1 MGDDGHADLVL
12 RGGAVYTVDAARR
25 RAEAV
30 AVRDG
35 RIVAVGTD
43 AHVRELVGPRT
54 EVVELRGRMLLPGFQ
69 DAHVHP
75 AMGGLQLT
83 RCDLSELDTIAGY
96 TGHIAAYAAAHPDEK
111 WILGGGWSMPAF
123 PGGVPDRE
131 TLDAVT
137 TGRPAYLPNRDGH
150 SAWVNTR
157 ALELAGVT
165 RETPDP
171 PGGRIERDAAGD
183 PSGALHES
191 AMGLVGEILPESS
204 PRQKR
209 DALLAAQAYLHSLG
223 ITGWQ
228 DAAVGAS
235 VVGEDFLDT
244 YLDLAESGEL
254 TARVVGALWWQRER
268 GIEQLDGLLERRE
281 RAAKT
286 RGRFRADT
294 VKIMQDGVCE
304 TFTAAMLSPYLDAHG
319 HDTANAGM
327 SFVEPDALRAY
338 VTRLDAEG
346 FQVHLHALGDRAV
359 REALDAVAAAR
370 KANGQNDSRHHLAHL
385 QVIHPD
391 DVPRFRQVGAV
402 ANCQALWACNDAQ
415 MTELT
420 VPFLGPERTA
430 RQYPFGSLERAGAM
444 LAMGSDW
451 SVSSPNPFEQ
461 MHVAVNRLPADG
473 SNADVLLP
481 DERLPLSTALHA
493 FTMGSAYVNH
503 LDDITGSIEVGR
515 CADLVVADHDLFAVP
530 VTEIGTVRAVLTMVE
545 GQVVHRAEDL

>member
-1 MGDDGHADLVL
+1 MSDDTPADVVL
-12 RGGAVYTVDAARR
+12 TGGTVYTVDAARR
-25 RAEAV
+25 RVEAV
-30 AVRDG
+30 AVRGG

-43 AHVRELVGPRT
+43 TEVRELIGPRT
-54 EVVELRGRMLLPGFQ
+54 EVVDLAGRMLLPGFQ

-83 RCDLSELDTIAGY
+83 RCDLSGVGTIAGY
-96 TGHIAAYAAAHPDEK
+96 QDRIAAYAAAHPEEE
-111 WILGGGWSMPAF
+111 WLLGGGWAMPAF
-123 PGGVPDRE
+123 PRGVPDRE

-137 TGRPAYLPNRDGH
+137 AGRPAYLPNRDGH

-165 RETPDP
+165 RDTPDP
-171 PGGRIERDAAGD
+171 RGGRIERDAAGE

-191 AMGLVGEILPESS
+191 AMDLVGRVVPASS

-209 DALLAAQAYLHSLG
+209 AALLTAQAYLHSLG

-235 VVGEDFLDT
+235 VVGEDFFDT
-244 YLDLAESGEL
+244 YLELAESGEL
-254 TARVVGALWWQRER
+254 TARVVGALWWRRDR
-268 GIEQLDGLLERRE
+268 GIEQLDGLLERRS
-281 RAAKT
+281 RAAQAP
-286 RGRFRADT
+286 GRFRAGT

-304 TFTAAMLSPYLDAHG
+304 TFTAAMLRPYLDAHG
-319 HDTANAGM
+319 HETSGSGM
-327 SFVEPDALRAY
+327 SFVDPDALREY

-370 KANGQNDSRHHLAHL
+370 KANGHTDNRHHLAHL

-391 DVPRFRQVGAV
+391 DVPRFRAVGAV
-402 ANCQALWACNDAQ
+402 ANCQALWACCDAQ

-420 VPFLGPERTA
+420 VPFLGPERVA
-430 RQYPFGSLERAGAM
+430 RQYPFASLERSGAM

-461 MHVAVNRLPADG
+461 MHVAVSRMPPDDSDAEPLLPA
-473 SNADVLLP
+473 
-481 DERLPLSTALHA
+481 ERLPLSTALHT
-493 FTMGSAYVNH
+493 FTMGSAYVNR
-503 LDDITGSIEVGR
+503 LDRVSGSIEVGKY
-515 CADLVVADHDLFAVP
+515 ADLVVADRDPFAVP
-530 VTEIGTVRAVLTMVE
+530 VTEIGGVRAVLTMVE
-545 GQVVHRAEDL
+545 GQVVHRAET

>member
-1 MGDDGHADLVL
+1 MSDDGHADLLFV
-12 RGGAVYTVDAARR
+12 GGVVYTVDAARR

-43 AHVRELVGPRT
+43 TRVRELAGPRT

-75 AMGGLQLT
+75 AMGGLRLV
-83 RCDLSELDTIAGY
+83 RCNLGGIDTISGY
-96 TGHIAAYAAAHPDEK
+96 TEHVAAYAAAHQDEE

-123 PGGVPDRE
+123 PDGVPDRG

-137 TGRPAYLPNRDGH
+137 AGRPAYLPNRDGH
-150 SAWVNTR
+150 TAWVNSR
-157 ALELAGVT
+157 ALERAGVT
-165 RETPDP
+165 RDTPDP

-191 AMGLVGEILPESS
+191 AMGLVGAIVPDSS
-204 PRQKR
+204 PGQKR

-223 ITGWQ
+223 ITAWQ

-244 YLDLAESGEL
+244 YLELAESGEL
-254 TARVVGALWWQRER
+254 TARVAGALWWQRER
-268 GIEQLDGLLERRE
+268 GLEQLDGLLERRE
-281 RAAKT
+281 RAAKAP
-286 RGRFRADT
+286 GRFRADT

-304 TFTAAMLSPYLDAHG
+304 TFTAAMLAPYLDAHG
-319 HDTANAGM
+319 HATANRGM
-327 SFVEPDALRAY
+327 SFVEPDALCAY

-370 KANGQNDSRHHLAHL
+370 QANGYGDNRHHLAHL

-391 DVPRFRQVGAV
+391 DVPRFGELGAV

-420 VPFLGPERTA
+420 VPFLGPERVA
-430 RQYPFGSLERAGAM
+430 RQYPFGSLERSGAM

-451 SVSSPNPFEQ
+451 SVSSPDPFEQ

-473 SNADVLLP
+473 ADAEPLLP
-481 DERLPLSTALHA
+481 AERLPLSTALHA

-503 LDDITGSIEVGR
+503 LDGVTGSIEVGKR
-515 CADLVVADHDLFAVP
+515 ADLVVADQDLLAVP
-530 VTEIGTVRAVLTMVE
+530 VREIGAVRAVLTMVE

>member
-1 MGDDGHADLVL
+1 MYAIDTAH
-12 RGGAVYTVDAARR
+12 R

-35 RIVAVGTD
+35 RIAAVGTD
-43 AHVRELVGPRT
+43 AQVCELVGPRT
-54 EVVELRGRMLLPGFQ
+54 EVVDLHGRMLLPGFQ

-83 RCDLSELDTIAGY
+83 RCDLTGLDTIAGY
-96 TGHIAAYAAAHPDEK
+96 TEHVAAYAAAHPDEE

-131 TLDAVT
+131 TLDTVT
-137 TGRPAYLPNRDGH
+137 AGRPAYLPNRDGH
-150 SAWVNTR
+150 SAWVNSR
-157 ALELAGVT
+157 ALELAGIT
-165 RETPDP
+165 RDTPDP
-171 PGGRIERDAAGD
+171 RGGRIERDAAGA

-191 AMGLVGEILPESS
+191 AMDLVGRILPASS

-228 DAAVGAS
+228 DAAVGES
-235 VVGEDFLDT
+235 VVGEDFFDT
-244 YLDLAESGEL
+244 YLELAESGEL
-254 TARVVGALWWQRER
+254 TARVVGAQWWQRER
-268 GIEQLDGLLERRE
+268 GIEQLDGLLERRT
-281 RAAKT
+281 RAART
-286 RGRFRADT
+286 PGRFRADS

-304 TFTAAMLSPYLDAHG
+304 TFTAAMLAPYLDANG
-319 HDTANAGM
+319 HETANTGM
-327 SFVEPDALRAY
+327 SFVEPDALCAY

-346 FQVHLHALGDRAV
+346 FQVHMHALGDRAV

-370 KANGQNDSRHHLAHL
+370 KANGPTDNRHHLAHL

-391 DVPRFRQVGAV
+391 DVPRFREVGAV

-420 VPFLGPERTA
+420 VPFLGQERVA
-430 RQYPFGSLERAGAM
+430 RQYPFASLERTGAM

-451 SVSSPNPFEQ
+451 SVSSPNPLEQ
-461 MHVAVNRLPADG
+461 MHVAVNRSPADG
-473 SNADVLLP
+473 DVDVDVLLP
-481 DERLPLSTALHA
+481 AERLPLPTALHA

-503 LDDITGSIEVGR
+503 LDDVTGSIEVGKY
-515 CADLVVADHDLFAVP
+515 ADLVVADHDVFAVP
-530 VTEIGTVRAVLTMVE
+530 VTEIREVRTVLTMVE
-545 GQVVHRAEDL
+545 GQVVHCAEDI

>member
-1 MGDDGHADLVL
+1 MSDEGPADIVFV
-12 RGGAVYTVDAARR
+12 GGTVYTLDAARR

-30 AVRDG
+30 AVRAG
-35 RIVAVGTD
+35 RIAAVGTD
-43 AHVRELVGPRT
+43 AQVRELVGPRT
-54 EVVELRGRMLLPGFQ
+54 EVVELGRRMLLPGFQ

-75 AMGGLQLT
+75 TMGGLQLT
-83 RCDLSELDTIAGY
+83 RCDLAGLDTIAGY
-96 TGHIAAYAAAHPDEK
+96 TERIATYVAAHPDEE
-111 WILGGGWSMPAF
+111 WVLGGGWSMPAF

-131 TLDAVT
+131 TLDGVT
-137 TGRPAYLPNRDGH
+137 GGRPAYLPNRDGH

-157 ALELAGVT
+157 ALELAGIT
-165 RETPDP
+165 RDTPDP
-171 PGGRIERDAAGD
+171 RGGRIERDAAGD

-191 AMGLVGEILPESS
+191 AMDLVGRILPPSS
-204 PRQKR
+204 PRQRR

-223 ITGWQ
+223 ITAWQ

-235 VVGEDFLDT
+235 VVGEDFFDT

-268 GIEQLDGLLERRE
+268 GIEQLDGLLERRT

-286 RGRFRADT
+286 PGRFGADS

-304 TFTAAMLSPYLDAHG
+304 TFTAAMLQPYLDAHG
-319 HDTANAGM
+319 RPTANRGM
-327 SFVEPDALRAY
+327 SFVDPDALREY
-338 VTRLDAEG
+338 VTTLDAEG

-370 KANGQNDSRHHLAHL
+370 EANGHTDNRHHLAHL
-385 QVIHPD
+385 QVVHPD
-391 DVPRFRQVGAV
+391 DVPRFRDLGAV

-415 MTELT
+415 MVELT
-420 VPFLGPERTA
+420 LPFLGEERA
-430 RQYPFGSLERAGAM
+430 GRQYPFASLERHGAM

-461 MHVAVNRLPADG
+461 MHVAVNRLPPDG
-473 SNADVLLP
+473 SAVETLLP
-481 DERLPLSTALHA
+481 AERLPLSTALHA

-503 LDDITGSIEVGR
+503 LDDVSGSIEVGKF
-515 CADLVVADHDLFAVP
+515 ADLVVADRDPFAVSRA
-530 VTEIGTVRAVLTMVE
+530 EIRDVRAVLTMVE

>member
-1 MGDDGHADLVL
+1 MSAEVVFL
-12 RGGAVYTVDAARR
+12 GGAVYAADTARR

-43 AHVRELVGPRT
+43 AQVRELVGPRT

-75 AMGGLQLT
+75 AMGGLRLT
-83 RCDLSELDTIAGY
+83 RCDLGGIDTIAGY
-96 TGHIAAYAAAHPDEK
+96 TEHIAAYAAAHAGEE

-123 PGGVPDRE
+123 PGGIPDRE

-137 TGRPAYLPNRDGH
+137 GGRPAYLPNRDGH
-150 SAWVNTR
+150 SAWVNSG
-157 ALELAGVT
+157 ALERAGVT
-165 RETPDP
+165 RGTPDP
-171 PGGRIERDAAGD
+171 QGGRIERDAAGD

-191 AMGLVGEILPESS
+191 AMDLVGGIVPDSS

-209 DALLAAQAYLHSLG
+209 DALLAAQSYLHSLG

-244 YLDLAESGEL
+244 YLELAESGEL

-286 RGRFRADT
+286 PGRFRAST

-304 TFTAAMLSPYLDAHG
+304 TFTAAMLTPYLDAHG
-319 HDTANAGM
+319 HETANRGM

-338 VTRLDAEG
+338 VSRLDAEG

-370 KANGQNDSRHHLAHL
+370 TANGYNDNRHHLAHL

-391 DVPRFRQVGAV
+391 DVPRFRELGAV

-430 RQYPFGSLERAGAM
+430 RQYPFGSLERSGAM

-461 MHVAVNRLPADG
+461 MHVAVNRLPVDG
-473 SNADVLLP
+473 AAAEPLLP
-481 DERLPLSTALHA
+481 EERLPLSTALHA

-503 LDDITGSIEVGR
+503 LDDVAGSIEVGKR
-515 CADLVVADHDLFAVP
+515 ADLVVADHDPFAVP
-530 VTEIGTVRAVLTMVE
+530 VSEIGAVRAVLTMVE